1 MKYSLPNR
9 IAIKYLRQAD
19 EIKIQCAD
27 YQKTL
32 DYVEK
37 YPEADIVLCVN
48 DKILADINIDVLK
61 MYAEKANNFT
71 VEIEDFDFVRTLKN
85 NNISFFWKFAATSL
99 EEIKALKK
107 IGVSQVLVDAPAF
120 FQMDDV
126 KKFGLPVR
134 IIPNTCFDSL
144 IPRDNGLHGS
154 WVRPQ
159 DQELYEP
166 YVTTIEFKEP
176 DLKKVEALFDIY
188 KKQKVFYS
196 DLNILFKDFRYPTPI
211 MAPGI
216 LPDVIKSRL
225 NCKQRC
231 ATGKCHICDLGVKL
245 GQKIQEEFSK

>member
-1 MKYSLPNR
+1 
-9 IAIKYLRQAD
+9 
-19 EIKIQCAD
+19 
-27 YQKTL
+27 
-32 DYVEK
+32 
-37 YPEADIVLCVN
+37 
-48 DKILADINIDVLK
+48 
-61 MYAEKANNFT
+61 MYAKKAKSFT
-71 VEIEDFDFVRTLKN
+71 IEIEDFDFARTLKN

-99 EEIKALKK
+99 EEIEALKK

-120 FQMDDV
+120 FQMDDI

-134 IIPNTCFDSL
+134 IMPNICFDSL

-166 YVTTIEFKEP
+166 YVTTIEFKET

-196 DLNILFKDFRYPTPI
+196 DLNILFKDFNYPTPI
-211 MAPGI
+211 LAPGI
-216 LPDVIKSRL
+216 LSDVIKSRL

-231 ATGKCHICDLGVKL
+231 ATGRCHICDLGVKL
-245 GQKIQEEFSK
+245 G